1 MDGVEIA
8 ALCAPYNPR
17 ALSPRPHNVPRIL
30 GIDPG
35 SQRTGIGII
44 DLDAAGRARHVH
56 HATLHLTGNESFA
69 LRLKQIF
76 DELGA
81 LIDAHRPDEVAI
93 EKVFAQRNN
102 AESVLKLGQARG
114 AAICAVVARGLSVQ
128 EYGPKE
134 IKQAVTGSGGA
145 DKVQVQH
152 MVALLLALAERP
164 QADAADALA
173 IAITHAHT
181 RGTAARLGLPRTSWR
196 RR

>member
-1 MDGVEIA
+1 M
-8 ALCAPYNPR
+8 
-17 ALSPRPHNVPRIL
+17 PRIL

-44 DLDAAGRARHVH
+44 DLDAGGRARHVH
-56 HATLHLTGNESFA
+56 HATLHLTDSETFA
-69 LRLKQIF
+69 LRLKRIF
-76 DELGA
+76 DGVGEL
-81 LIDAHRPDEVAI
+81 IEAHRPQEVAI

-114 AAICAVVARGLSVQ
+114 AAICAVVARGLPVQ

-134 IKQAVTGSGGA
+134 IKQAVTGAGGA

-152 MVALLLALAERP
+152 MVALLLSLVEKP

-181 RGTAARLGLPRTSWR
+181 RASVARLGLPRTSWR